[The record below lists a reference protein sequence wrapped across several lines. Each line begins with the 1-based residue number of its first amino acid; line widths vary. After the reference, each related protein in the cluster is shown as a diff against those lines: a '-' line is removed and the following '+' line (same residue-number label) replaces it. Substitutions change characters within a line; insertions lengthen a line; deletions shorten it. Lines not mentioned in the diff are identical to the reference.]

1 MPIPPMIKLGFVTH
15 RQINALHVLLLET
28 VSLECP
34 MGEYRVPYQGLSYL
48 QQLLCITLGRGDWPA
63 SSLEGF
69 HDDKVEKN
77 NTSHTAHLA

>member
-1 MPIPPMIKLGFVTH
+1 MLIQPMRKLGFVTH

-34 MGEYRVPYQGLSYL
+34 MGDYRVLCQGLSYL

-63 SSLEGF
+63 SSLKGF
-69 HDDKVEKN
+69 HAEKVEKN
-77 NTSHTAHLA
+77 NISHTAHLA